1 MSEQENVEIV
11 KQFFTAFQRGV
22 SVQVVT
28 QLF

>member
-11 KQFFTAFQRGV
+11 QQFFTAFQREV